1 MFSLKGFVKRENN
14 VTMAKNVTILKAMR
28 NICSLIGTFFLISLI
43 QVTEH
48 KFAFSLSENN

>member
-1 MFSLKGFVKRENN
+1 MFSLKGFVKTENN